1 MRLVILVSLCLV
13 GLSSKTSFAQGWSE
27 FIDEAER
34 FIVNFPGDPVV
45 EETGY
50 LTQNGATMPA
60 RVYTVEIPPS
70 RYVVTVVN
78 YTEAERIY
86 EEHCTQRGGE
96 DWQGG
101 EACDGNEAG
110 LDVRG
115 AIALAAWNIRR
126 RGGEVIFDSYHEID
140 GVPGIQLQIVE
151 ADNSQTFAG
160 IYMHARRLYI
170 LEGNVPGDYP
180 PPALFQ
186 QSIGVL
192 DEDGE
197 PINIEY
203 DENDYPVLQ

>member
-1 MRLVILVSLCLV
+1 MRLVILMSLCLV
-13 GLSSKTSFAQGWSE
+13 VLSSKTSFAQGWAE
-27 FIDEAER
+27 YVDQAER

-78 YTEAERIY
+78 FTEAEQVY
-86 EEHCTQRGGE
+86 QEHCTQRGGE

-115 AIALAAWNIRR
+115 AIALAAWNIRK

-140 GVPGIQLQIVE
+140 GVPGIQLQIIE
-151 ADNSQTFAG
+151 ADDSQSFAG

-170 LEGNVPGDYP
+170 LEGNVPADAP
-180 PPALFQ
+180 PPLLFQ
-186 QSIGVL
+186 QSLGVL

-197 PINIEY
+197 LVLIEY
-203 DENDYPVLQ
+203 DENDSPVLQ

>member
-1 MRLVILVSLCLV
+1 MRLVKLMSLFLVV
-13 GLSSKTSFAQGWSE
+13 LSSKSSFAQAWVE
-27 FIDEAER
+27 YVDEAER
-34 FIVNFPGDPVV
+34 FNVNFPGEPVV
-45 EETGY
+45 EESGY

-86 EEHCTQRGGE
+86 REHCVQRGGE

-115 AIALAAWNIRR
+115 AIALAAWNIRKT
-126 RGGEVIFDSYHEID
+126 GGELIFDSYHEID
-140 GVPGIQLQIVE
+140 GVPGIQLQVIE
-151 ADNSQTFAG
+151 ADNSQSFAG
-160 IYMHARRLYI
+160 VYMYARRLYI
-170 LEGNVPGDYP
+170 LQGNVPADFP
-180 PPALFQ
+180 PPLLFQ
-186 QSIGVL
+186 QSLGVL

-197 PINIEY
+197 LVLIE
-203 DENDYPVLQ
+203 